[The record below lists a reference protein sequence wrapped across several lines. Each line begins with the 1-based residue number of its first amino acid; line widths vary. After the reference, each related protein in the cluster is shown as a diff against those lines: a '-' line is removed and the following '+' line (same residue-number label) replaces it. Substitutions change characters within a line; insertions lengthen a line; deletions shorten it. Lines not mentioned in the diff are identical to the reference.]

1 MSVESQPY
9 LRTVKSFVLRAGRT
23 TPGQRKVLE
32 QHWPYYG
39 LSLEQGLF
47 NMQSAFGNDHPV
59 IVEIGFGMGSSLLQ
73 MAQDNPQHNYIG
85 IEVHKTG
92 VVRLLGAAAQA
103 QTRNLRIYREDAIAV
118 LTQCITDNSLT
129 GVQLFFPDPW
139 PKKKHHKRRIVQLP
153 FVALLYRKLKTG
165 GFFHM
170 ATDWQ
175 PYAEHMIAVMHEA
188 PGFVNIHGMGQYANK
203 RPNERPLTKF
213 EQRGRELGHS
223 IWDLYFTKDSCYC
236 GIMKNGR

>member
-1 MSVESQPY
+1 MSVEKQPY

-23 TPGQRKVLE
+23 TPGQHKALE

-47 NMQSAFGNDHPV
+47 NTQAAFGNDHPV

-73 MAQDNPQHNYIG
+73 MAHDNQQYNYLG
-85 IEVHKTG
+85 IEVDQTG
-92 VVRLLGAAAQA
+92 VGRLLGAAAQV
-103 QTRNLRIYREDAIAV
+103 QTRNLRIYREDAIVV
-118 LTQCITDNSLT
+118 LTHCITDNSLT

-153 FVALLYRKLKTG
+153 FVALLHRKLKTG

-170 ATDWQ
+170 ATDWK
-175 PYAEHMIAVMHEA
+175 PYAEHMIAVMQEA
-188 PGFVNIHGMGQYANK
+188 PDFVNIHGTGQYASK

-213 EQRGRELGHS
+213 EQRGHKLGHS
-223 IWDLYFTKDSCYC
+223 IWDLYFIKDS
-236 GIMKNGR
+236 